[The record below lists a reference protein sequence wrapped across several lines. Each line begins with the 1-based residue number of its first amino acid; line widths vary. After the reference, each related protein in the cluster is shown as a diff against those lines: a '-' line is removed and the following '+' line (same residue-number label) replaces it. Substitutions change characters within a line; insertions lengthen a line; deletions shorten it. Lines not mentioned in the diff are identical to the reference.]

1 MSSDYIYLIRTR
13 EFIQLNQPVYKIGRT
28 RQPNFNRLKQYPKG
42 SEVIDW
48 LSCFNCVITENILI
62 KEFKLHFKHRPDLGN
77 EYFEGNV
84 IDMSNLLTNIRKNSF
99 NNVIIDNDG
108 NKYKI
113 IDDNDSMED
122 EDSMDD

>member
-28 RQPNFNRLKQYPKG
+28 KQPNFNRLKQYPKG

-48 LSCFNCVITENILI
+48 LSCFNCIITENILI
-62 KEFKLHFKHRPDLGN
+62 KEFKQHFKHRPDLGN

-99 NNVIIDNDG
+99 NNVIIDNNG

-113 IDDNDSMED
+113 IEANDSMDD

>member
-28 RQPNFNRLKQYPKG
+28 KQPNFNRLKQYPKG

-48 LSCFNCVITENILI
+48 LSCFNCIITEKILI
-62 KEFKLHFKHRPDLGN
+62 KEFKQHFKHRPDLGN

-99 NNVIIDNDG
+99 NNVIIDNGG

-113 IDDNDSMED
+113 IEANDNMDD